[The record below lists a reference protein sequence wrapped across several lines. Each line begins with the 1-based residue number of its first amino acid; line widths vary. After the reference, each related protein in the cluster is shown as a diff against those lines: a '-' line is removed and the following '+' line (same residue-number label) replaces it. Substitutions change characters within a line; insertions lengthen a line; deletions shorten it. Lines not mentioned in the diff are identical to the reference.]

1 VNICTT
7 TNSYFGANEGG
18 FGWFQ
23 WTQQVDEVDI
33 DLKTGICVF
42 PTTWSQYYP
51 SLTLASSATLHMS
64 GDVGYFVSL
73 DKDLSLN
80 DQCEENRWVLLVG
93 ASTAARS
100 SICFNSCIVSWVSI
114 NSPMGWQCMWNL
126 FRDGEK

>member
-1 VNICTT
+1 
-7 TNSYFGANEGG
+7 
-18 FGWFQ
+18 
-23 WTQQVDEVDI
+23 
-33 DLKTGICVF
+33 
-42 PTTWSQYYP
+42 
-51 SLTLASSATLHMS
+51 MS